1 MRTRRD
7 TAKIFSALFVFSLAL
22 SQPIFSKEKGCCW
35 VDIKTGK
42 KVPSV
47 PDSGIN
53 HVSDLQ
59 DLLGADKIHD
69 PGIAIV
75 SIDGKTARNT
85 RTGKQYAREQDG
97 CWVDVKTGKQ
107 VPSVPD
113 SGINHVSDLQDLKG
127 AGKIHDPG
135 IATVDIDGK
144 TARNTRTGKQ
154 YALEDCPPPAPTV
167 APAPSTTTPPEHA
180 SVRTTG
186 QPIVEINPPT
196 PGPLFEL
203 GIGYNYIHAPDEDE
217 VKNLHGFNASLFVN
231 VNSWL
236 AFGGEFA
243 AGFGEESFRNL
254 IFEDVD
260 ISLDRYL
267 YLFGPR
273 VSLRPAERFR
283 IFAQAMVGGVHDHSE
298 ITFTGVGGSVTNSS
312 SADAWAF
319 DFGVGADWRFTDR
332 WSWRIIQADY
342 LATTFSSFNNDH
354 WQDNWRLSTGFVF
367 QFGGPRATT
376 STTSSYSKESLS
388 DAK

>member
-1 MRTRRD
+1 MLFAARRN
-7 TAKIFSALFVFSLAL
+7 AEGAARPPK
-22 SQPIFSKEKGCCW
+22 
-35 VDIKTGK
+35 
-42 KVPSV
+42 
-47 PDSGIN
+47 N
-53 HVSDLQ
+53 VS
-59 DLLGADKIHD
+59 
-69 PGIAIV
+69 
-75 SIDGKTARNT
+75 R
-85 RTGKQYAREQDG
+85 
-97 CWVDVKTGKQ
+97 
-107 VPSVPD
+107 
-113 SGINHVSDLQDLKG
+113 
-127 AGKIHDPG
+127 
-135 IATVDIDGK
+135 
-144 TARNTRTGKQ
+144 
-154 YALEDCPPPAPTV
+154 
-167 APAPSTTTPPEHA
+167 
-180 SVRTTG
+180 
-186 QPIVEINPPT
+186 
-196 PGPLFEL
+196 
-203 GIGYNYIHAPDEDE
+203 PDEEE

-354 WQDNWRLSTGFVF
+354 WQDNWRVSTGFVF
-367 QFGGPRATT
+367 HFGGPRAST